1 MTGDP
6 ATGGSCGDPATGGS
20 CGDPATLDFYQD
32 NAGRY
37 ADWSQGHAVPKTLEH
52 FAASL
57 PAGAAVADLGCGAGW
72 ASAWLQ
78 GQGFSVTAFDPVP
91 AMVEL
96 TASRGVT
103 AILGGAEA
111 LPRAAFD
118 GLWCNAALQHI
129 PRDGLPAALAWIAA
143 ALRPGGRLFLSVHEG
158 DGTLRDGL
166 GRLYNHHREP
176 DLREALTACGLAT
189 LAVSRGSGQGFDGR
203 PITMLRLDASREA

>member
-1 MTGDP
+1 VTGDR
-6 ATGGSCGDPATGGS
+6 ATAGSG
-20 CGDPATLDFYQD
+20 GDPATLDFYQA

-72 ASAWLQ
+72 ASAWLHA
-78 GQGFSVTAFDPVP
+78 QGFAVTAFDPVP
-91 AMVEL
+91 AMVAL
-96 TASRGVT
+96 AAARGVT

-111 LPRAAFD
+111 LPRAAYD

-129 PRDGLPAALAWIAA
+129 PRADLPAALARIAA

-158 DGTLRDGL
+158 DQTLRDGL
-166 GRLYNHHREP
+166 GRLYNHHREV
-176 DLREALTACGLAT
+176 DLRAALAACGLDT
-189 LAVSRGSGQGFDGR
+189 LHVSRAAGQGFDGR
-203 PITMLRLDASREA
+203 PITMLRLDASRKA